1 MAATAAACLSALGE
15 KRHDLGSHRY
25 AHSSV
30 VLALT
35 KYRHLSV
42 LASVAR
48 CIFPFSCSGR
58 SLLESVANTLLERV
72 EELIHPHE
80 ASPAWG
86 SPHLSVTPLSVAV
99 QQLAAEVAALQAA
112 VREMALEIQKLSRAA
127 DEA

>member
-1 MAATAAACLSALGE
+1 VAARAAACLAALGG
-15 KRHDLGSHRY
+15 KRHALRSHRY
-25 AHSSV
+25 AHSPV

-35 KYRHLSV
+35 KYRNLSV

-48 CIFPFSCSGR
+48 GYVPSSRSGR
-58 SLLESVANTLLERV
+58 SLLESVSNTLLERV
-72 EELIHPHE
+72 EELIHPHK

-99 QQLAAEVAALQAA
+99 PQLAAEVAALQAA
-112 VREMALEIQKLSRAA
+112 VREMALEIQRLSQAA